1 MDRLPK
7 ECFVALAAI
16 GWADGNLDPEE
27 ARELLRAARAY
38 GVEEAD
44 VRALAA
50 RFASPVEL
58 GDIDRHALSPWE
70 RLLTYALAT
79 WLTRVDG
86 VVTADE
92 QRMLDRLGVALDLP
106 FAIRCRAEAATRAA
120 AEGDVLPSR
129 FDFASLARV
138 LRERLPHLAALRT

>member
-16 GWADGNLDPEE
+16 GWADGNLDPDE

-38 GVEEAD
+38 GVHEAD
-44 VRALAA
+44 VLDLETRIAT
-50 RFASPVEL
+50 PVEL

-79 WLTRVDG
+79 WLTHVDG

-106 FAIRCRAEAATRAA
+106 FAIRCRAEGATLAA
-120 AEGDVLPSR
+120 ARGDSRPDR
-129 FDFASLARV
+129 FDFAALART
-138 LRERLPHLAALRT
+138 LRERLPHLAA